1 MSDTTLTD
9 DSIVTDTD
17 GNTVWPTSAT
27 GTGSQETDWDEA
39 SFSAF
44 AEVFGQRLSTI
55 LEDESLDNTTG
66 PAAIEALISEANEGT
81 NIPVVVLNSFV
92 NQILNPDPLAALLAQ
107 LGLDPNDGSNIY
119 G

>member
-1 MSDTTLTD
+1 MSDTTRTD

-27 GTGSQETDWDEA
+27 GDGSHENDWDET

-44 AEVFGQRLSTI
+44 AEVFGQRLGTI
-55 LEDESLDNTTG
+55 LEDVSLDITTG
-66 PAAIEALISEANEGT
+66 PAAIKALISEAHEGT
-81 NIPVVVLNSFV
+81 NIPVNVLNALV
-92 NQILNPDPLAALLAQ
+92 NQIINPDPLAALLAQ
-107 LGLDPNDGSNIY
+107 LGLDPNSVLG